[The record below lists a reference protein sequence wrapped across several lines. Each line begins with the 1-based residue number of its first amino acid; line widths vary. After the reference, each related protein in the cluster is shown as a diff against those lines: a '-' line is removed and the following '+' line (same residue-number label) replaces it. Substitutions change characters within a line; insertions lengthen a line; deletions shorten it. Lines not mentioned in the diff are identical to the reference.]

1 MTTPLSYLSL
11 HPFVRST
18 VLDKLRGTIIGSALG
33 DAIGIYTEFLSA
45 EQSLSSYP
53 HPITLLPPT
62 PFRGDTHRD
71 KFTPGSWTDD
81 TDHSLLLL
89 LSYLHH
95 NGVLSPL
102 DFAARLKS
110 WCSQGLRVLDR
121 LPLGLG
127 RTVKT
132 VVDNPVFLADPTQA
146 AKRNWINSR
155 CENAANGSLMRTHVL
170 GVITLSMTKEEAFGI
185 AMEVGQV
192 THFDPRC
199 VVACCIVTAVLR
211 GMLRGEVVGEK
222 DVDEIVEDA
231 YTWVC
236 EREWGEETKIPVLDR
251 GEFEKYVYA
260 TEIKELQLDD
270 ARTMGY
276 VYKALG
282 AALLLLR
289 RAMRAPSS
297 DTGVFKRLIQELV
310 MAGGDA
316 DTNACVAGALVGCW
330 VGFTALPTEWREGI
344 QHREW
349 LLEKTEGLA
358 EAVGVVKGGYRGSED
373 PDTAFD
379 GGKGILG
386 EEELRERGDWFLNEI
401 LKRMK
406 EREDGKKAEEDGK
419 AGSGRWGKWIG
430 R

>member
-18 VLDKLRGTIIGSALG
+18 VLDKIRGTIIGSALG

-53 HPITLLPPT
+53 HPITLTQPIT
-62 PFRGDTHRD
+62 PFRGDSHRD

-89 LSYLHH
+89 LSYLHY

-132 VVDNPVFLADPTQA
+132 VVDNPGFLTDPTQA
-146 AKRNWINSR
+146 AKKNWVSSQ

-170 GVITLSMTKEEAFGI
+170 GIITLSMTKEEAFGT

-199 VVACCIVTAVLR
+199 VVACCIVTAVIR

-222 DVDEIVEDA
+222 DVDEIVEEA

-236 EREWGEETKIPVLDR
+236 EREWGEETKMPVLNR
-251 GEFEKYVYA
+251 GEFEKHVYA
-260 TEIKELQLDD
+260 KEIMELQLDD
-270 ARTMGY
+270 ASAMGY

-282 AALLLLR
+282 AALMMLR
-289 RAMRAPSS
+289 RAMRALSS
-297 DTGVFKRLIQELV
+297 DTAVFKGLIGELV

-316 DTNACVAGALVGCW
+316 DTNACVAGALVG
-330 VGFTALPTEWREGI
+330 VGLG
-344 QHREW
+344 
-349 LLEKTEGLA
+349 LLRCRRS
-358 EAVGVVKGGYRGSED
+358 GGRGFS
-373 PDTAFD
+373 
-379 GGKGILG
+379 I
-386 EEELRERGDWFLNEI
+386 
-401 LKRMK
+401 
-406 EREDGKKAEEDGK
+406 
-419 AGSGRWGKWIG
+419 GSGCWRRRRGWHKRWGW
-430 R
+430 